1 MAKILPDREIR
12 PLIGSVLVNGHVERL
27 NPNGIELRLGKRV
40 RFHSTNEERDLA
52 PDCYLKVSPGESVVI
67 SSLETID
74 FTNETVSKYFP
85 GKTMMGL
92 ITPTTTMM
100 REGISQVSTKI
111 DVGFRGNLN
120 WGLRNSSTRDLIL
133 AFGEPIFKLTLLLL
147 DKDESPETPYGGRPH
162 DAYQDSAGVVRSKRQ
177 IPADM
182 PEGKVVSS
190 SFKDLDP
197 KKALRD
203 AGYPFDHIGTELIS
217 LHGKFEVVS
226 SNVALLK
233 DDFDTRARELTLK
246 IEKETSSLMKNI
258 EESKVSVIEKVESLF
273 DRKFMGMIGTIVG
286 AISIMYAIATFLV
299 SKSMSKDVVGL
310 VSLLAGVAIILTT
323 FSITRRSK

>member
-1 MAKILPDREIR
+1 
-12 PLIGSVLVNGHVERL
+12 
-27 NPNGIELRLGKRV
+27 
-40 RFHSTNEERDLA
+40 
-52 PDCYLKVSPGESVVI
+52 
-67 SSLETID
+67 
-74 FTNETVSKYFP
+74 
-85 GKTMMGL
+85 
-92 ITPTTTMM
+92 
-100 REGISQVSTKI
+100 
-111 DVGFRGNLN
+111 
-120 WGLRNSSTRDLIL
+120 
-133 AFGEPIFKLTLLLL
+133 
-147 DKDESPETPYGGRPH
+147 
-162 DAYQDSAGVVRSKRQ
+162 
-177 IPADM
+177 M